1 MLLIK
6 LQKVIFVSNQN
17 IVPIKKSVVALAVCC
32 IKARTSLE
40 MDGTVNTHYLFT
52 IMNTQKKDNFQ
63 FCFPGLLG
71 IHRNPV

>member
-40 MDGTVNTHYLFT
+40 MDGTVNILMGWTEIPLYHPKNQIFSG
-52 IMNTQKKDNFQ
+52 KF
-63 FCFPGLLG
+63 FG
-71 IHRNPV
+71 